1 MAGAVVTV
9 VVGVRHVRTGGA
21 RSDDVVRRIWRA
33 HVGLECEQAQ
43 AIVSNHRC
51 TGREGYVVCIVEYS
65 RADAGCVGLHS
76 GGNCLNV
83 ESEVTHRYTGQPTKR
98 GAERQSVSCSRD

>member
-21 RSDDVVRRIWRA
+21 RSDDVVRRISRA
-33 HVGLECEQAQ
+33 HVGLECECEQAQ

-51 TGREGYVVCIVEYS
+51 TAREGYVVCIVENILGPTLAASDYI
-65 RADAGCVGLHS
+65 AGATV
-76 GGNCLNV
+76 
-83 ESEVTHRYTGQPTKR
+83 
-98 GAERQSVSCSRD
+98 

>member
-51 TGREGYVVCIVEYS
+51 TGREGYVVCIVENILGPTLAASDYI
-65 RADAGCVGLHS
+65 AGATV
-76 GGNCLNV
+76 
-83 ESEVTHRYTGQPTKR
+83 
-98 GAERQSVSCSRD
+98 